1 VATFL
6 LQVQTDVN
14 ILYPLLTTENTD
26 VNVGR
31 GLMKRFKYL
40 PNEYST
46 NAEEVTKA
54 ISLFGGPDAGGT
66 RVWWDTK

>member
-1 VATFL
+1 
-6 LQVQTDVN
+6 
-14 ILYPLLTTENTD
+14 
-26 VNVGR
+26 
-31 GLMKRFKYL
+31 MKRFKYL